1 MVLRKCVKTDW
12 GTRWNVWK
20 CKANDNVATRQCDA
34 YKTLEGVWKSIKRP
48 FSMSFSIPPDP
59 LPLFDDGIGRGGK
72 EEKKVNHRTF
82 LYTKST
88 FSLSF
93 PFLEQI
99 RSGRRVLC
107 TGPTT
112 IRNKHISRSY
122 PLTSGWAV
130 ARLAPGHKYVSFS
143 TRYTPS
149 KGL

>member
-1 MVLRKCVKTDW
+1 MWKTDW

-34 YKTLEGVWKSIKRP
+34 YQTLEGVWKSIKRP

-59 LPLFDDGIGRGGK
+59 LPHFDDGIGREGGRGEGGK
-72 EEKKVNHRTF
+72 EEKKVNRRPF

-93 PFLEQI
+93 PCPQI

-112 IRNKHISRSY
+112 KRNNNKPTNNYNERNTFQGQMVNWA
-122 PLTSGWAV
+122 LTG
-130 ARLAPGHKYVSFS
+130 S
-143 TRYTPS
+143 TH
-149 KGL
+149 LLLL